1 MDLAVWPDAELIVID
16 YFTEVL
22 DGVWSCNSLPPVE
35 EFDVRLP
42 IIDVTRIGG
51 LRSADTW
58 SDGYLIDEPAIDL
71 DIWAATPES
80 GATTAA
86 RSVAAL
92 DAMRGYRAHGAT
104 AGRVKDIT
112 GPRPRPEVSQ
122 NIIRLGVTAT
132 LPLRLI

>member
-1 MDLAVWPDAELIVID
+1 MDLTVWPDAELIVID

-35 EFDVRLP
+35 EFNARLP

-51 LRSADTW
+51 LRTADTW
-58 SDGYLIDEPAIDL
+58 SDGYLIDEPTIDL

-92 DAMRGYRAHGAT
+92 AAMRGYRAHGAA

-132 LPLRLI
+132 LPLRLT